1 MAKEQKQQLINCFDC
16 IHKNACQMWPGG
28 RAIANASAIVCVNHE
43 TEKENDYG
51 LQAQRKRQLQKR
63 W

>member
-51 LQAQRKRQLQKR
+51 TDKNKA
-63 W
+63 